1 MDDGIISKLLILSQL
16 SLKKREKDSLI
27 EDLDRIIEF
36 VDIMATVPT
45 EGVTPLSHP
54 LDLEQ
59 PLRTDR
65 VLPDTDRARAQASAP
80 AIRNGLYVVPRVV
93 DR

>member
-1 MDDGIISKLLILSQL
+1 MDDAIISKLLILSQL
-16 SLKKREKDSLI
+16 SLKKRERDSLI
-27 EDLDRIIEF
+27 DDLDRIIEF
-36 VDIMATVPT
+36 VDVMATVPT
-45 EGVTPLSHP
+45 EGIAPLSHP

-65 VLPDTDRARAQASAP
+65 VLPDTDRERVQASASG
-80 AIRNGLYVVPRVV
+80 IRNGLYVVPRVV

>member
-1 MDDGIISKLLILSQL
+1 MDDVIISKLLILSQL
-16 SLKKREKDSLI
+16 SLKKRERDSLI
-27 EDLDRIIEF
+27 DDLDRIIEF
-36 VDIMATVPT
+36 VDVMATVPT
-45 EGVTPLSHP
+45 EGIAPLSHP

-65 VLPDTDRARAQASAP
+65 VLPDTDRERVQASAS

>member
-1 MDDGIISKLLILSQL
+1 MDDAIISKLLILSQL
-16 SLKKREKDSLI
+16 SLKKRERDSLI
-27 EDLDRIIEF
+27 DDLDRIIEF
-36 VDIMATVPT
+36 VDVMATVPT
-45 EGVTPLSHP
+45 EGIAPLSHP

-65 VLPDTDRARAQASAP
+65 VLPDTDRERVQASAS